1 MFGRSRSLVGLDI
14 GDSSVKVVELKEL
27 GKGRGFQVAKLGWEP
42 LSAEAIV
49 DGAIMDSQLVIETIQ
64 RLIQRCRIKTQMV
77 ATGVLVARKRRAWE
91 DYDSEEI
98 HRRLHERYD
107 TLEPAAAAS

>member
-1 MFGRSRSLVGLDI
+1 MKWVRVLGVAALVG
-14 GDSSVKVVELKEL
+14 V
-27 GKGRGFQVAKLGWEP
+27 
-42 LSAEAIV
+42 
-49 DGAIMDSQLVIETIQ
+49 
-64 RLIQRCRIKTQMV
+64 V